1 MGQFYRFLQGV
12 VVAKDKSGAYVPKKY
27 IVRRHGSG
35 FPVGSS
41 CLSGSRAR
49 QGFGLLKKHRKIL
62 AKIRGN
68 TSW

>member
-1 MGQFYRFLQGV
+1 MGFLSALAVYLGV
-12 VVAKDKSGAYVPKKY
+12 G
-27 IVRRHGSG
+27 RE
-35 FPVGSS
+35 
-41 CLSGSRAR
+41 